1 MTITRDEIRRV
12 LGPVDDTLA
21 ADIVNTG
28 ASEQELAEAWAWVNS
43 DEALIND
50 GRPLPGGRVAELVA
64 LLVADE
70 EEEEDR

>member
-28 ASEQELAEAWAWVNS
+28 ANEQELAEAWAWVNS

-50 GRPLPGGRVAELVA
+50 GRPLPGGLVAELVA
-64 LLVADE
+64 LLAADE
-70 EEEEDR
+70 EEEDR

>member
-28 ASEQELAEAWAWVNS
+28 ANEQELAEAWAWVNS

>member
-28 ASEQELAEAWAWVNS
+28 ANEQELAEAWAWVNS

-64 LLVADE
+64 LLAADE
-70 EEEEDR
+70 EEEDR

>member
-28 ASEQELAEAWAWVNS
+28 ADEQELAEAWAWTNS

-64 LLVADE
+64 LLAADE
-70 EEEEDR
+70 EKEDR

>member
-28 ASEQELAEAWAWVNS
+28 ANEQELAEAWAWVNS

-70 EEEEDR
+70 EEEDR

>member
-28 ASEQELAEAWAWVNS
+28 ANEQELAEAWAWANS

-64 LLVADE
+64 LLAADDD
-70 EEEEDR
+70 EEDR

>member
-21 ADIVNTG
+21 ADIVHTG
-28 ASEQELAEAWAWVNS
+28 ANEQELAEAWAWVNS

-70 EEEEDR
+70 EEEDR

>member
-12 LGPVDDTLA
+12 LGPVDDTFA

-28 ASEQELAEAWAWVNS
+28 ANEQELAEAWAWVNS

-50 GRPLPGGRVAELVA
+50 GRPLPDGRVAELVA
-64 LLVADE
+64 LLAADE
-70 EEEEDR
+70 EEEDR

>member
-28 ASEQELAEAWAWVNS
+28 ANEQELAEAWAWVNS

-64 LLVADE
+64 LLVTD